1 VRHHP
6 EAYDAV
12 LAGQSPA
19 QRQLTEGILAGLRF
33 VRGQASGEAHLGE
46 FIAAAPEPGAGSE
59 RITGWRWKPAPLPVL
74 VSLPPRAQAWE
85 MTRYQ
90 AYQDRLAGRTIGE
103 IFRLAAAF
111 LTLTAANAGSLT
123 DLANAD
129 APDNGPGQPQM

>member
-1 VRHHP
+1 MQ
-6 EAYDAV
+6 V
-12 LAGQSPA
+12 LANNDVQKREIAAHAETPF
-19 QRQLTEGILAGLRF
+19 RLTEGQRATMIQIR
-33 VRGQASGEAHLGE
+33 
-46 FIAAAPEPGAGSE
+46 
-59 RITGWRWKPAPLPVL
+59 T
-74 VSLPPRAQAWE
+74 LPPRAQAWG

-129 APDNGPGQPQM
+129 APGNGPGQPQM